1 MAAIVVIRRNDVYL
15 EFVPPLAVDLLVN
28 TVFPA

>member
-15 EFVPPLAVDLLVN
+15 EIVPPLAVDLLVN
-28 TVFPA
+28 TVFQA